1 MNNKE
6 PVIIYGVGCYSIGDG
21 QDVTHNITSI
31 IVDRFDSTVTVVI
44 EKGIE
49 VSQVK
54 LTMEVAQEIGFIN
67 VRALKQFCK

>member
-1 MNNKE
+1 MSNKE
-6 PVIIYGVGCYSIGDG
+6 PVIVYGVGDYSIKEGK
-21 QDVTHNITSI
+21 DVTHNVTNISVNI
-31 IVDRFDSTVTVVI
+31 FDSTVIAVI